1 MDIDKI
7 RADFPILSQGDK
19 SPVYLD
25 TACQSL
31 RPRQVIEAMDSY
43 YYEYPACGGRSV
55 HRLATQVSIK
65 VDEAREKISDFVGSA
80 SYDQVIFTKSTT
92 ESINLIARGLGL
104 KRGDAVLTTDL
115 EHNSNHV
122 PWLQL
127 KNTAGVDRVI
137 VDTPDDGSFDIE
149 ALKRSLT
156 RNVKLV
162 SVVQTN
168 NVTGTTI
175 PVKEICE
182 ISHDNGSLVM
192 VDGAQSAPH
201 MKVDVEDM
209 DVDFYAFSMHK
220 MLGPSGMGVLYGKKE
235 LLNQVEPLIVGG
247 GGVSLTTYDNVELL
261 PIPERFESG
270 LLNYAG
276 IIGSGAAVDYL
287 RAIGMDDVMEHD
299 IECNR
304 IVTEGLADES
314 KVAVIGPDDPELR
327 GSIYSFNVSGM
338 RSHDVAMILDEMAG
352 MMIRSGMHCVHP
364 YFLKRKIDGAA
375 RASFYLYTSKDDC
388 RRFVQ
393 AVKETVR
400 SFAT

>member
-1 MDIDKI
+1 MDIEKI
-7 RADFPILSQGDK
+7 RADFPVLSQGDK

-31 RPRQVIEAMDSY
+31 RPRQVVEAMDSY
-43 YYEYPACGGRSV
+43 YYDYPACGGRSV

-65 VDEAREKISDFVGSA
+65 VDEAREKVSDFIGSG
-80 SYDQVIFTKSTT
+80 SYDQIIFTKSTT

-104 KRGDAVLTTDL
+104 RRGDAVLTTDL

-127 KNTAGVDRVI
+127 KRTAGVDRII
-137 VDTPDDGSFDIE
+137 VETSDDGSFDLE
-149 ALKRSLT
+149 AFKRALT
-156 RNVKLV
+156 RKVRLV

-175 PVKEICE
+175 PVKEMCE
-182 ISHDNGSLVM
+182 IAHDNGSLVM

-201 MKVDVEDM
+201 MKVDVEDL

-235 LLNQVEPLIVGG
+235 LLNNVEPLIVGG
-247 GGVSLTTYDNVELL
+247 GGVSLTTYERAELL

-270 LLNYAG
+270 LMNYAG

-287 RAIGMDDVMEHD
+287 RAIGMDEVMEHD

-304 IVTEGLADES
+304 IVTDGLADERRIN
-314 KVAVIGPDDPELR
+314 VIGPQDPERR
-327 GSIYSFNVSGM
+327 GSIYSFNISGM

-364 YFLKRKIDGAA
+364 YFLKKKIDGAA
-375 RASFYLYTSKDDC
+375 RASFYVYTSKDDC

>member
-1 MDIDKI
+1 MDVEKI
-7 RADFPILSQGDK
+7 RADFPILSKGDK
-19 SPVYLD
+19 GPVYLD

-31 RPRQVIEAMDSY
+31 RPRQVVEAMDSY

-65 VDEAREKISDFVGSA
+65 VDEAREKVSDFIGSDP
-80 SYDQVIFTKSTT
+80 YDQVIFTKSAT
-92 ESINLIARGLGL
+92 ESLNLIAKGLGL
-104 KRGDAVLTTDL
+104 KRGDAVLTTDM

-127 KNTAGVDRVI
+127 KRTAGVDRVI
-137 VDTPDDGSFDIE
+137 VATPDDGSFDIE
-149 ALKRSLT
+149 AFKGALT
-156 RNVKLV
+156 NNVKLV

-168 NVTGTTI
+168 NVTGTTL
-175 PVKEICE
+175 PVKDICE
-182 ISHDNGSLVM
+182 LSHDNGSLVM
-192 VDGAQSAPH
+192 VDGAQAAPH

-220 MLGPSGMGVLYGKKE
+220 MLGPSGVGVLYGKKD
-235 LLNQVEPLIVGG
+235 LLNNVEPLIVGG
-247 GGVSLTTYDNVELL
+247 GGVSLTTYEKAELL

-287 RAIGMDDVMEHD
+287 RAIGMDEVLEHD

-304 IVTEGLADES
+304 IVTDGLADEE
-314 KVAVIGPDDPELR
+314 KLTLIGPKDPELR
-327 GSIYSFNVSGM
+327 GSIFSFNINGM

-364 YFLKRKIDGAA
+364 YFLSRKIDGAA
-375 RASFYLYTSKDDC
+375 RASFYIYTNKDEC
-388 RRFVQ
+388 ERFVQ
-393 AVKETVR
+393 AIKDVVR

>member
-1 MDIDKI
+1 MDIDRI

-31 RPRQVIEAMDSY
+31 RPRQVMEAMDSY

-65 VDEAREKISDFVGSA
+65 VEEAREKISDFIGSG
-80 SYDQVIFTKSTT
+80 SYEQVVFTKNAT

-104 KRGDAVLTTDL
+104 KRGEAVLTTDM

-127 KNTAGVDRVI
+127 KRTEGVERVI
-137 VDTPDDGSFDIE
+137 VETPQDGSFDLE
-149 ALKRSLT
+149 AFKLALT
-156 RNVKLV
+156 KNVKLV

-168 NVTGTTI
+168 NVTGTTL

-201 MKVDVEDM
+201 MKIDVEDM
-209 DVDFYAFSMHK
+209 DVDFFAFSMHK
-220 MLGPSGMGVLYGKKE
+220 MLGPSGVGVLYGKAD
-235 LLNQVEPLIVGG
+235 LLNNVEPLILGG
-247 GGVSLTTYDNVELL
+247 GGVSLTTYDDVELL

-270 LLNYAG
+270 LMNYAG

-287 RAIGMDDVMEHD
+287 RAIGMDDVLEHD
-299 IECNR
+299 IECNQ
-304 IVTEGLADES
+304 IVTQGLAGEDEIE
-314 KVAVIGPDDPELR
+314 VIGPEDPESR

-338 RSHDVAMILDEMAG
+338 RSHDVAMILDEMSG

-364 YFLKRKIDGAA
+364 FFLKRKIDGAA
-375 RASFYLYTSKDDC
+375 RASFYVYNNRSDC
-388 RRFVQ
+388 ERFVQ
-393 AVKETVR
+393 AVKEIVR

>member
-1 MDIDKI
+1 MDIDRI
-7 RADFPILSQGDK
+7 RGDFPILSKGEK

-31 RPRQVIEAMDSY
+31 RPRQVVEAMDSY

-65 VDEAREKISDFVGSA
+65 VDEAREKISDFIGSD
-80 SYDQVIFTKSTT
+80 SYDQVIFTKNAT

-104 KRGDAVLTTDL
+104 KKGDAVLTTDM

-122 PWLQL
+122 PWLLL
-127 KNTAGVDRVI
+127 KKTDGVDRVI
-137 VDTPDDGSFDIE
+137 VDTPEDGSFDLE
-149 ALKRSLT
+149 ALKQALSKKVR
-156 RNVKLV
+156 LV

-201 MKVDVEDM
+201 MKVDMEDM
-209 DVDFYAFSMHK
+209 DVDFFAFSMHK
-220 MLGPSGMGVLYGKKE
+220 MLGPSGVGVLYGKKE
-235 LLNQVEPLIVGG
+235 LLDNVDPLIVGG
-247 GGVSLTTYDNVELL
+247 GGVSLTTYDKVDLL

-276 IIGSGAAVDYL
+276 IIGSGTAVDYL
-287 RAIGMDDVMEHD
+287 RTIGMDDVMEHD

-304 IVTEGLADES
+304 IVTEGLAGEE
-314 KVAVIGPDDPELR
+314 KITVIGPEDPESR
-327 GSIYSFNVSGM
+327 GSIYSFNISGM
-338 RSHDVAMILDEMAG
+338 RSHDVAMILDEMSG
-352 MMIRSGMHCVHP
+352 IMIRSGMHCVHP
-364 YFLKRKIDGAA
+364 FFLKREIDGAA
-375 RASFYLYTSKDDC
+375 RASFYLYTSKNDC
-388 RRFVQ
+388 ERFVQ

>member
-1 MDIDKI
+1 MDVEKI
-7 RADFPILSQGDK
+7 RADFPILSKEDK

-31 RPRQVIEAMDSY
+31 RPRQVVEAMDSY

-65 VDEAREKISDFVGSA
+65 VDEAREKVSDFIGSD
-80 SYDQVIFTKSTT
+80 SYDQVIFTKNAT

-104 KRGDAVLTTDL
+104 KRGEAVLTTDM

-127 KNTAGVDRVI
+127 KKTDGVDRVI
-137 VDTPDDGSFDIE
+137 VETPEDGSFELE
-149 ALKRSLT
+149 AFKRALT
-156 RNVKLV
+156 KKVKLV

-175 PVKEICE
+175 PVKDICD

-201 MKVDVEDM
+201 MKVDMEDM

-220 MLGPSGMGVLYGKKE
+220 MLGPSGVGVLYGKKE
-235 LLNQVEPLIVGG
+235 LLNDVEPLIVGG
-247 GGVSLTTYDNVELL
+247 GGVSLTTYDKVDLL

-287 RAIGMDDVMEHD
+287 RAIGMDEVLEHD

-304 IVTEGLADES
+304 IVTEGLAGEE
-314 KVAVIGPDDPELR
+314 KITVIGPGDPELR
-327 GSIYSFNVSGM
+327 GSIYSFNIGGM
-338 RSHDVAMILDEMAG
+338 RSHDVAMILDEMSG
-352 MMIRSGMHCVHP
+352 VMIRSGMHCVHP
-364 YFLKRKIDGAA
+364 FFLKRKIDGAA
-375 RASFYLYTSKDDC
+375 RASFYVYTSKNDC
-388 RRFVQ
+388 ERFVQ

>member
-1 MDIDKI
+1 MNVEKI
-7 RADFPILSQGDK
+7 RADFPILSKGDQ
-19 SPVYLD
+19 SPIYLD

-31 RPRQVIEAMDSY
+31 RPRQVVEAMDSY

-65 VDEAREKISDFVGSA
+65 VDEAREKVSDFIGSD
-80 SYDQVIFTKSTT
+80 SYDQVIFTKSAT
-92 ESINLIARGLGL
+92 ESINLIAKGLGL
-104 KRGDAVLTTDL
+104 KRGDAVLTTDM

-122 PWLQL
+122 PWLHL
-127 KNTAGVDRVI
+127 KRTTGVDRVI
-137 VDTPDDGSFDIE
+137 VPTPDGGSFDLE
-149 ALKRSLT
+149 EFKRSLT
-156 RNVKLV
+156 KKVRLV

-175 PVKEICE
+175 PVKDICQ
-182 ISHDNGSLVM
+182 ISHDNGSLVL

-201 MKVDVEDM
+201 MPVDVVDM

-220 MLGPSGMGVLYGKKE
+220 MLGPSGVGILYGKKE
-235 LLNQVEPLIVGG
+235 LLNNVEPLIVGG
-247 GGVSLTTYDNVELL
+247 GGVSLTTYDKVELL
-261 PIPERFESG
+261 PIPERFEAG

-287 RAIGMDDVMEHD
+287 SAIGMDQVMEHD
-299 IECNR
+299 IDCNR
-304 IVTEGLADES
+304 IVTDGLANEE
-314 KVAVIGPDDPELR
+314 KVTVVGPGDPGLR
-327 GSIYSFNVSGM
+327 GSIYSFNVRGM

-352 MMIRSGMHCVHP
+352 VMIRSGMHCVHP
-364 YFLKRKIDGAA
+364 YFLSRKIDGAA
-375 RASFYLYTSKDDC
+375 RASFYIYTNQDEC
-388 RRFVQ
+388 ERFVQ

>member
-1 MDIDKI
+1 MDVEKI
-7 RADFPILSQGDK
+7 RADFPILSKEDK

-31 RPRQVIEAMDSY
+31 RPRQVVEAMDSY

-65 VDEAREKISDFVGSA
+65 VDEAREKISDFIGSD
-80 SYDQVIFTKSTT
+80 SYDQVIFTKNAT

-104 KRGDAVLTTDL
+104 KRDEAVLTTDM

-127 KNTAGVDRVI
+127 KKTDGVDRVI
-137 VDTPDDGSFDIE
+137 VETPEDGSFELE
-149 ALKRSLT
+149 AFKRALT
-156 RNVKLV
+156 KKVKLV

-175 PVKEICE
+175 PVKDICD

-201 MKVDVEDM
+201 MKVDMEDM

-220 MLGPSGMGVLYGKKE
+220 MLGPSGVGVLYGKKE
-235 LLNQVEPLIVGG
+235 LLNDVEPLIVGG
-247 GGVSLTTYDNVELL
+247 GGVSLTTYDKVDLL

-287 RAIGMDDVMEHD
+287 RAIGMDDVLEHD

-304 IVTEGLADES
+304 IVTEGLAGEE
-314 KVAVIGPDDPELR
+314 KVTVIGPVDPESR
-327 GSIYSFNVSGM
+327 GSIYSFNIGGM
-338 RSHDVAMILDEMAG
+338 RSHDVAMILDEMSG
-352 MMIRSGMHCVHP
+352 VMIRSGMHCVHP
-364 YFLKRKIDGAA
+364 FFLKRKIDGAA
-375 RASFYLYTSKDDC
+375 RASFYVYTSKNDC
-388 RRFVQ
+388 ERFVQ

>member
-1 MDIDKI
+1 MDVEKI
-7 RADFPILSQGDK
+7 RTDFPILSQGDK

-31 RPRQVIEAMDSY
+31 RPRQVVEAMDSY

-65 VDEAREKISDFVGSA
+65 VDEAREKVSDFIGSD
-80 SYDQVIFTKSTT
+80 SYDQVIFTKNAT
-92 ESINLIARGLGL
+92 ESINLVARGLGL
-104 KRGDAVLTTDL
+104 KRGDAVLTTDM

-127 KNTAGVDRVI
+127 KKTNGVDRVI
-137 VDTPDDGSFDIE
+137 VPTPDQGSFDLE
-149 ALKRSLT
+149 TFKRSLT
-156 RNVKLV
+156 KKVRLV

-175 PVKEICE
+175 PVKDICE
-182 ISHDNGSLVM
+182 ISHDNGSMVM

-201 MKVDVEDM
+201 MKVDVVDM

-220 MLGPSGMGVLYGKKE
+220 MLGPSGVGVLYGKKQ
-235 LLNQVEPLIVGG
+235 LLNNVEPLIVGG
-247 GGVSLTTYDNVELL
+247 GGVSLTTYEKVELL

-276 IIGSGAAVDYL
+276 IIGSGAAIDYL
-287 RAIGMDDVMEHD
+287 RAIGMDEVMEHD

-304 IVTEGLADES
+304 IVTDGLADIE
-314 KVAVIGPDDPELR
+314 KVSIIGPKDPVLR
-327 GSIYSFNVSGM
+327 GSIYSFNVRGM
-338 RSHDVAMILDEMAG
+338 RSHDVAMILDEMAEV
-352 MMIRSGMHCVHP
+352 MIRSGMHCVHP
-364 YFLKRKIDGAA
+364 YFLSRKIDGAA
-375 RASFYLYTSKDDC
+375 RASFYIYTNKEEC
-388 RRFVQ
+388 KRFVQ

>member
-1 MDIDKI
+1 MDIEKI
-7 RADFPILSQGDK
+7 RADFPILSQEGK
-19 SPVYLD
+19 GPVYLD

-31 RPRQVIEAMDSY
+31 RPRQVVEAMDSY
-43 YYEYPACGGRSV
+43 YYDYPACGGRSV

-65 VDEAREKISDFVGSA
+65 VDEAREKISDFIGSA
-80 SYDQVIFTKSTT
+80 SYDQIVFTKSTT

-104 KRGDAVLTTDL
+104 KRGDTVLTTDL

-127 KNTAGVDRVI
+127 KRTAGVGRII
-137 VDTPDDGSFDIE
+137 VETPEDGSFDLE
-149 ALKRSLT
+149 AFKLALHQKVR
-156 RNVKLV
+156 LV

-175 PVKEICE
+175 PIKEMCE
-182 ISHDNGSLVM
+182 IAHDNGSLVM

-201 MKVDVEDM
+201 TQVDVEDL

-220 MLGPSGMGVLYGKKE
+220 MLGPSGMGVLYGRKE
-235 LLNQVEPLIVGG
+235 LLNNVEPLIVGG
-247 GGVSLTTYDNVELL
+247 GGVSLTTYDKAELL
-261 PIPERFESG
+261 PVPERFESG
-270 LLNYAG
+270 LMNYAG

-287 RAIGMDDVMEHD
+287 RAIGMDEVMEHD

-304 IVTEGLADES
+304 LVTDGLADVE
-314 KVAVIGPDDPELR
+314 KVALIGPADPELR
-327 GSIYSFNVSGM
+327 GSIYSFNVGGM

-364 YFLKRKIDGAA
+364 YFLKKGIDGAA
-375 RASFYLYTSKDDC
+375 RASFYVYTSKDDC

>member
-1 MDIDKI
+1 
-7 RADFPILSQGDK
+7 
-19 SPVYLD
+19 
-25 TACQSL
+25 
-31 RPRQVIEAMDSY
+31 MDSY

-65 VDEAREKISDFVGSA
+65 VDEAREKISDFIGSG
-80 SYDQVIFTKSTT
+80 SYDQIIFTKSTT

-104 KRGDAVLTTDL
+104 KSGEAVLTTDL

-127 KNTAGVDRVI
+127 KRTAGVDRII
-137 VDTPDDGSFDIE
+137 VETSDDGSFDLE
-149 ALKRSLT
+149 AFKRALT
-156 RNVKLV
+156 RKVRLV

-175 PVKEICE
+175 PVKEMCE
-182 ISHDNGSLVM
+182 IAHDNGSLVM

-201 MKVDVEDM
+201 MKVDVEDL

-220 MLGPSGMGVLYGKKE
+220 MLGPSGMGVLYGKKQ
-235 LLNQVEPLIVGG
+235 LLNHVEPLIVGG
-247 GGVSLTTYDNVELL
+247 GGVSLTTYERAELL

-270 LLNYAG
+270 LMNYAG

-287 RAIGMDDVMEHD
+287 RAIGMDEVMEHD

-304 IVTEGLADES
+304 IVTDGLADERRINI
-314 KVAVIGPDDPELR
+314 IGPQDPELR

-364 YFLKRKIDGAA
+364 YFLKKKIDGAA
-375 RASFYLYTSKDDC
+375 RASFYVYTSKDDC

>member
-1 MDIDKI
+1 MDIEKI
-7 RADFPILSQGDK
+7 RADFPVLSKGDK

-31 RPRQVIEAMDSY
+31 RPRQVVEAMDSY

-55 HRLATQVSIK
+55 HRMATEVSIK
-65 VDEAREKISDFVGSA
+65 VDEAREKISDFIGSG
-80 SYDQVIFTKSTT
+80 SYDQIIFTKNTT

-104 KRGDAVLTTDL
+104 RKGDAVLTTDM

-127 KNTAGVDRVI
+127 RETQGVERVI
-137 VDTPDDGSFDIE
+137 VETPEDGTFDLE
-149 ALKRSLT
+149 AFKVALT
-156 RNVKLV
+156 GKVRLV

-175 PVKEICE
+175 PVKDICE
-182 ISHDNGSLVM
+182 IAHDNGSLVM

-201 MKVDVEDM
+201 MKVDMEDM
-209 DVDFYAFSMHK
+209 DADFFAFSMHK
-220 MLGPSGMGVLYGKKE
+220 MLGPSGVGVLYGKKD
-235 LLNQVEPLIVGG
+235 LLDKVEPLIVGG
-247 GGVSLTTYDNVELL
+247 GGVSLTTYDKVELL

-287 RAIGMDDVMEHD
+287 RAIGIDEVMDHDV
-299 IECNR
+299 ECNR
-304 IVTEGLADES
+304 IVTEGLEGS
-314 KVAVIGPDDPELR
+314 EEISVIGPLDPESR
-327 GSIYSFNVSGM
+327 GSIYSFNIRGM
-338 RSHDVAMILDEMAG
+338 RSHDVAMILDEMSG

-364 YFLKRKIDGAA
+364 FFLKRKIDGAA
-375 RASFYLYTSKDDC
+375 RASFYVYTSKKDC
-388 RRFVQ
+388 MRFVQ
-393 AVKETVR
+393 AVQETVR
-400 SFAT
+400 TFAT

>member
-1 MDIDKI
+1 MDVEKI

-31 RPRQVIEAMDSY
+31 RPRQVVEAMDSY

-65 VDEAREKISDFVGSA
+65 IDEAREKVSDFIGSG
-80 SYDQVIFTKSTT
+80 SYDQVIFTKSAT

-122 PWLQL
+122 PWIQL
-127 KNTAGVDRVI
+127 KRTSGVDRVI
-137 VDTPDDGSFDIE
+137 VGTPDDGSFDLE
-149 ALKRSLT
+149 AFKHALSK
-156 RNVKLV
+156 NVKLV

-175 PVKEICE
+175 PVKEMCE
-182 ISHDNGSLVM
+182 IAHDNGSLVM

-220 MLGPSGMGVLYGKKE
+220 MLGPSGMGVLYGKRE
-235 LLNQVEPLIVGG
+235 LLNEVEPLIVGG
-247 GGVSLTTYDNVELL
+247 GGVSLTTYEKAELL

-304 IVTEGLADES
+304 IVTDGLEDEQ
-314 KVAVIGPDDPELR
+314 KVTVIGPADPELR
-327 GSIYSFNVSGM
+327 GSIYSFNVGGM

-352 MMIRSGMHCVHP
+352 VMIRSGMHCVHP

-375 RASFYLYTSKDDC
+375 RASFYVYTSKDDC

-393 AVKETVR
+393 AVRETVR

>member
-1 MDIDKI
+1 MDIEKI

-31 RPRQVIEAMDSY
+31 RPRQVVEAMDSY
-43 YYEYPACGGRSV
+43 YYDYPACGGRSV

-65 VDEAREKISDFVGSA
+65 VDEARENISDFIGSD
-80 SYDQVIFTKSTT
+80 SYDQIIFTKNTT

-104 KRGDAVLTTDL
+104 KKGEAVLTTDM

-127 KNTAGVDRVI
+127 KKTDGVDRVI
-137 VDTPDDGSFDIE
+137 VETPEDGSFDLE
-149 ALKRSLT
+149 TFKSVLSKK
-156 RNVKLV
+156 VKLV
-162 SVVQTN
+162 SVVHTN

-182 ISHDNGSLVM
+182 ISHDNGSMVM

-201 MKVDVEDM
+201 MRVDVDDM
-209 DVDFYAFSMHK
+209 DADFFAFSMHK
-220 MLGPSGMGVLYGKKE
+220 MLGPSGVGVLYGKKD
-235 LLNQVEPLIVGG
+235 LLNNVAPLIVGG
-247 GGVSLTTYDNVELL
+247 GGVSLTTYDKVDLL

-276 IIGSGAAVDYL
+276 IIGSGAAIDYL
-287 RAIGMDDVMEHD
+287 KGIGMDEVMEHD

-304 IVTEGLADES
+304 IVTKALADEE
-314 KVAVIGPDDPELR
+314 KITVIGPGDPESR
-327 GSIYSFNVSGM
+327 GSIFSFNIRGM
-338 RSHDVAMILDEMAG
+338 RSHDVAMILDEMSG

-364 YFLKRKIDGAA
+364 FFLKRNIDGAA
-375 RASFYLYTSKDDC
+375 RASFYVYTSKKDC
-388 RRFVQ
+388 ERFVQ

>member
-1 MDIDKI
+1 MDVQKI
-7 RADFPILSQGDK
+7 RADFPILCQGDK

-31 RPRQVIEAMDSY
+31 RPRQVVEAMDSY

-65 VDEAREKISDFVGSA
+65 VDEAREKVSDFIGSD
-80 SYDQVIFTKSTT
+80 SYEQVIFTKSAT
-92 ESINLIARGLGL
+92 ESINIIARGLGL
-104 KRGDAVLTTDL
+104 KRGDAVLTTDV

-127 KNTAGVDRVI
+127 RKTTGVDRVI
-137 VDTPDDGSFDIE
+137 VSTDDGPFDLESF
-149 ALKRSLT
+149 KRSMT
-156 RNVKLV
+156 RKVKLV

-168 NVTGTTI
+168 NVTGTSI
-175 PVKEICE
+175 PIKEICQ

-201 MKVDVEDM
+201 MKVDVKDL
-209 DVDFYAFSMHK
+209 DVDFFVFSMHK
-220 MLGPSGMGVLYGKKE
+220 MLGPSGVGVLYGKKDM
-235 LLNQVEPLIVGG
+235 LNKVEPLMVGG
-247 GGVSLTTYDNVELL
+247 GGVSLTTYDRADLL

-287 RAIGMDDVMEHD
+287 NAIGMDEVVEHD
-299 IECNR
+299 HECNR
-304 IVTEGLADES
+304 IVTEGLADEE
-314 KVAVIGPDDPELR
+314 KIALIGPRDPARR
-327 GSIYSFNVSGM
+327 GGIYAFNVSGM
-338 RSHDVAMILDEMAG
+338 RSHDVAMILDEMAM

-364 YFLKRKIDGAA
+364 YFLARKIDGAA
-375 RASFYLYTSKDDC
+375 RASFYVYTSQDEC
-388 RRFVQ
+388 RRFVH

>member
-1 MDIDKI
+1 MDTDRI
-7 RADFPILSQGDK
+7 RGDFPTLSQGDK

-31 RPRQVIEAMDSY
+31 RPRQVMEAMDSY

-65 VDEAREKISDFVGSA
+65 VEEAREKISDFIGSG
-80 SYDQVIFTKSTT
+80 SYEQVVFTKNAT

-104 KRGDAVLTTDL
+104 KRGEAVLTTDM

-127 KNTAGVDRVI
+127 KRTEGVERVI
-137 VDTPDDGSFDIE
+137 VETPQDGSFDLE
-149 ALKRSLT
+149 AFKLALT
-156 RNVKLV
+156 KNVKLV

-168 NVTGTTI
+168 NVTGTTL
-175 PVKEICE
+175 PVKDICD

-201 MKVDVEDM
+201 MKIDVEDM
-209 DVDFYAFSMHK
+209 DVDFFAFSMHK
-220 MLGPSGMGVLYGKKE
+220 MLGPSGVGVLYGKAD
-235 LLNQVEPLIVGG
+235 LLNNVEPLILGG
-247 GGVSLTTYDNVELL
+247 GGVSLTTYDDVELL

-270 LLNYAG
+270 LMNYAG

-287 RAIGMDDVMEHD
+287 RAIGMDDVLEHD

-304 IVTEGLADES
+304 IVTEGLAGEDKIE
-314 KVAVIGPDDPELR
+314 VIGPEDPESR

-338 RSHDVAMILDEMAG
+338 RSHDVAMILDEMSG

-364 YFLKRKIDGAA
+364 FFLKRKIDGAA
-375 RASFYLYTSKDDC
+375 RASFYVYNNRSDC
-388 RRFVQ
+388 ERFVQ
-393 AVKETVR
+393 AVKEIVR

>member
-1 MDIDKI
+1 MDVEKI
-7 RADFPILSQGDK
+7 RADFPIFSTGDK
-19 SPVYLD
+19 CPVYLD

-31 RPRQVIEAMDSY
+31 RPRQVVEAMDSY

-65 VDEAREKISDFVGSA
+65 VDEAREKISDFIGSD
-80 SYDQVIFTKSTT
+80 SYDQVIFTKSAT
-92 ESINLIARGLGL
+92 ESLNLVAKGLGL
-104 KRGDAVLTTDL
+104 KRGEAVLTTDM

-127 KNTAGVDRVI
+127 KKTAGVDRVI
-137 VDTPDDGSFDIE
+137 VPTPDDGSFDIE
-149 ALKRSLT
+149 AFKTSLT
-156 RNVKLV
+156 KKVRLV

-182 ISHDNGSLVM
+182 LAHDNGSLVM
-192 VDGAQSAPH
+192 VDGAQAAPH

-220 MLGPSGMGVLYGKKE
+220 MLGPSGVGVLYGKKD
-235 LLNQVEPLIVGG
+235 LLNNVEPLIVGG
-247 GGVSLTTYDNVELL
+247 GGVSLTTYEKAELL

-287 RAIGMDDVMEHD
+287 RAIGMDDVLEHD

-304 IVTEGLADES
+304 IVTDGLADEE
-314 KVAVIGPDDPELR
+314 KLTIIGPKDPELR
-327 GSIYSFNVSGM
+327 GSLFSFNINGM

-364 YFLKRKIDGAA
+364 YFLSRKIDGAA
-375 RASFYLYTSKDDC
+375 RASFYIYTNKDEC
-388 RRFVQ
+388 ERFVQ
-393 AVKETVR
+393 AIKDVVR

>member
-1 MDIDKI
+1 MDIDRI
-7 RADFPILSQGDK
+7 RGDFPILSKGDK
-19 SPVYLD
+19 SPIYLD

-31 RPRQVIEAMDSY
+31 RPRQVVEAMDSY

-65 VDEAREKISDFVGSA
+65 VDEAREKISDFIGSD
-80 SYDQVIFTKSTT
+80 SYDQVIFTKNAT

-104 KRGDAVLTTDL
+104 KKGEAVLTTDM

-127 KNTAGVDRVI
+127 KRTDGVDRVI
-137 VDTPDDGSFDIE
+137 VDTPEDGSFDLE
-149 ALKRSLT
+149 AFKQALSRK
-156 RNVKLV
+156 VKLV

-175 PVKEICE
+175 PVKDICE

-201 MKVDVEDM
+201 MKVDMEDM
-209 DVDFYAFSMHK
+209 DVDFFAFSMHK
-220 MLGPSGMGVLYGKKE
+220 MLGPSGVGVLYGKRE
-235 LLNQVEPLIVGG
+235 LLDNVEPLMVGG
-247 GGVSLTTYDNVELL
+247 GGVSLTTYDKVELL

-287 RAIGMDDVMEHD
+287 KAIGMDEVMDHD

-304 IVTEGLADES
+304 IVTEGLAGDD
-314 KVAVIGPDDPELR
+314 KITLIGPEDPESR
-327 GSIYSFNVSGM
+327 GSIYSFNISGM
-338 RSHDVAMILDEMAG
+338 RSHDVAMILDEMSG

-364 YFLKRKIDGAA
+364 FFLKRNIDGAA
-375 RASFYLYTSKDDC
+375 RASFYVYTSRNDC
-388 RRFVQ
+388 KRFVQ

>member
-1 MDIDKI
+1 MDIEKI
-7 RADFPILSQGDK
+7 RADFPILSQGNNG
-19 SPVYLD
+19 PVYLD

-31 RPRQVIEAMDSY
+31 RPRQVVEAMDSY

-65 VDEAREKISDFVGSA
+65 VDEAREKVSDFIGSE
-80 SYDQVIFTKSTT
+80 SYDQIVFTKSTT

-127 KNTAGVDRVI
+127 KSTAGVDRII
-137 VDTPDDGSFDIE
+137 VETPEDGSFDLE
-149 ALKRSLT
+149 AFKRALN
-156 RNVKLV
+156 RKVRLV

-175 PVKEICE
+175 PVKEMCE
-182 ISHDNGSLVM
+182 IAHDNGSLVM

-235 LLNQVEPLIVGG
+235 LLNNVEPLIVGG
-247 GGVSLTTYDNVELL
+247 GGVSLTTYEKAELL

-270 LLNYAG
+270 LMNYAG

-287 RAIGMDDVMEHD
+287 KAIGMDEVMEHD

-304 IVTEGLADES
+304 IVTDGLAGED
-314 KVAVIGPDDPELR
+314 KITVIGPPHPELR

-352 MMIRSGMHCVHP
+352 MMIRSGMHCAHP
-364 YFLKRKIDGAA
+364 YFLKKKIDGAA
-375 RASFYLYTSKDDC
+375 RASFYVYTSKGDC
-388 RRFVQ
+388 TRFVQ
-393 AVKETVR
+393 AVRETVR

>member
-31 RPRQVIEAMDSY
+31 RPRQVVEAMDSY
-43 YYEYPACGGRSV
+43 YYDYPACGGRSV

-65 VDEAREKISDFVGSA
+65 IDTAREKVSDFIGSN

-92 ESINLIARGLGL
+92 ESINLIARGLCL

-127 KNTAGVDRVI
+127 KKNSGVDRVI

-149 ALKRSLT
+149 ALKRSMT
-156 RNVKLV
+156 KKVKLV

-247 GGVSLTTYDNVELL
+247 GGVSLTTYDKVELL

-287 RAIGMDDVMEHD
+287 RAIGMEDVMEHD
-299 IECNR
+299 VECNR

-314 KVAVIGPDDPELR
+314 KVAVIGPVDPELR

-338 RSHDVAMILDEMAG
+338 RSHDVAMIVDEMAG

-364 YFLKRKIDGAA
+364 YFLKKKIDGAA
-375 RASFYLYTSKDDC
+375 RASFYLYNSKDDC

>member
-1 MDIDKI
+1 MDVEKI
-7 RADFPILSQGDK
+7 RADFPLLAKGDK

-31 RPRQVIEAMDSY
+31 RPRQVVEAMDSY

-65 VDEAREKISDFVGSA
+65 IDEAREKVSDFIGSD
-80 SYDQVIFTKSTT
+80 SYDQIIFTKNAT

-104 KRGDAVLTTDL
+104 ERGDAVLTTDL

-127 KNTAGVDRVI
+127 NRTAGVDRVI
-137 VDTPDDGSFDIE
+137 VDTPDDGSFDLE
-149 ALKRSLT
+149 AYKTSMTSKVR
-156 RNVKLV
+156 LV

-168 NVTGTTI
+168 NLTGTTI
-175 PVKEICE
+175 PVKDVCE
-182 ISHDNGSLVM
+182 IAHDNGSLVM

-220 MLGPSGMGVLYGKKE
+220 MLGPSGVGVLYGRKE
-235 LLNQVEPLIVGG
+235 LLNDVEPLIVGG
-247 GGVSLTTYDNVELL
+247 GGVSLTSYDKVELL

-276 IIGSGAAVDYL
+276 IIGSGAAIDYL
-287 RAIGMDDVMEHD
+287 RTIGMDEVLEHD

-304 IVTEGLADES
+304 IVTEGLADEE
-314 KVAVIGPDDPELR
+314 KVTIIGPEDPEAR

-338 RSHDVAMILDEMAG
+338 RSHDVAMILDEMAAI
-352 MMIRSGMHCVHP
+352 MIRSGMHCVHP

-375 RASFYLYTSKDDC
+375 RASFY
-388 RRFVQ
+388 V
-393 AVKETVR
+393 
-400 SFAT
+400 

>member
-1 MDIDKI
+1 MDIDRI
-7 RADFPILSQGDK
+7 RGDFPILSKGDK

-31 RPRQVIEAMDSY
+31 RPRQVVEAMDAY

-65 VDEAREKISDFVGSA
+65 VDEAREKISDFIGSD
-80 SYDQVIFTKSTT
+80 SYDQVIFTKNAT

-104 KRGDAVLTTDL
+104 KKGESVLTTDM

-127 KNTAGVDRVI
+127 KKTEGVDRVI
-137 VDTPDDGSFDIE
+137 VDTPEDGSFDLE
-149 ALKRSLT
+149 AFKQALSKK
-156 RNVKLV
+156 VKLV

-175 PVKEICE
+175 PAKEICE

-201 MKVDVEDM
+201 MKVDMEDM
-209 DVDFYAFSMHK
+209 DVDFFAFSMHK
-220 MLGPSGMGVLYGKKE
+220 MLGPSGVGVLYGKKE
-235 LLNQVEPLIVGG
+235 LLDNVEPLMVGG
-247 GGVSLTTYDNVELL
+247 GGVSLTTYDKVELL

-287 RAIGMDDVMEHD
+287 RAIGMDEVMEHD

-304 IVTEGLADES
+304 IVTEGLAGEE
-314 KVAVIGPDDPELR
+314 KITLIGPEDPESR
-327 GSIYSFNVSGM
+327 GSIYSFNIDGM
-338 RSHDVAMILDEMAG
+338 RSHDVAMIVDEMSG
-352 MMIRSGMHCVHP
+352 TMIRSGMHCVHP
-364 YFLKRKIDGAA
+364 FFLKRNIDGAA
-375 RASFYLYTSKDDC
+375 RASFYVYTSKNDC
-388 RRFVQ
+388 ERFIQ
-393 AVKETVR
+393 AIKETVR